1 MSPFCY
7 FAFLNFFPKY
17 VSLRKNNEIEEG
29 GVLHCTKHIQS
40 LIDNWQPAA
49 TKTFRAASKLSFAEA
64 SYRIMDS
71 TEISIALQL
80 LWRLGCIETLRPTVE
95 ILALHPVHHHNQH
108 FGIINIIL
116 SSSSSP
122 SSLASSSSSSS
133 YPSSSPSPS
142 SSSPSSDL
150 QPLLVSDF
158 AQASHC
164 QPLSAPFC
172 HLPPSHRHFHIKLLY

>member
-1 MSPFCY
+1 MCCC
-7 FAFLNFFPKY
+7 
-17 VSLRKNNEIEEG
+17 VSLLLLRLSQLLSKICKSEKNNEIEEG

-71 TEISIALQL
+71 TEISIALEL
-80 LWRLGCIETLRPTVE
+80 LWRPGCIETLRPTVE

-116 SSSSSP
+116 SST
-122 SSLASSSSSSS
+122 SSSSSSS
-133 YPSSSPSPS
+133 L

-172 HLPPSHRHFHIKLLY
+172 HLPPSHRHFYIKLLY

>member
-1 MSPFCY
+1 MCCC
-7 FAFLNFFPKY
+7 L
-17 VSLRKNNEIEEG
+17 SLLLLRLSQLLSKICQSEKNNEIEEG

-71 TEISIALQL
+71 TEISIALEL
-80 LWRLGCIETLRPTVE
+80 LWRLGRIETLRPTVE

-108 FGIINIIL
+108 FGIISIKL
-116 SSSSSP
+116 SSSSST
-122 SSLASSSSSSS
+122 
-133 YPSSSPSPS
+133 

-172 HLPPSHRHFHIKLLY
+172 HLPPSRRHFYMKLLY

>member
-1 MSPFCY
+1 MCCC
-7 FAFLNFFPKY
+7 
-17 VSLRKNNEIEEG
+17 VSLLLLRLSQLLSKICQSEKNNEIEEG

-71 TEISIALQL
+71 TEVSIALEL
-80 LWRLGCIETLRPTVE
+80 LWRLGRIETLRPTVK

-116 SSSSSP
+116 SSSSS
-122 SSLASSSSSSS
+122 S
-133 YPSSSPSPS
+133 S

-150 QPLLVSDF
+150 QLLLVSDF

-172 HLPPSHRHFHIKLLY
+172 HLPPSHRHFYIKLL

>member
-1 MSPFCY
+1 MCCC
-7 FAFLNFFPKY
+7 
-17 VSLRKNNEIEEG
+17 VSLLLLRLSQLLSKICKSEKNNEIEEG

-71 TEISIALQL
+71 TEVSIALEL
-80 LWRLGCIETLRPTVE
+80 LWRLGRIETLRPTVK

-116 SSSSSP
+116 SSSSS
-122 SSLASSSSSSS
+122 S
-133 YPSSSPSPS
+133 S

-150 QPLLVSDF
+150 QLLLVSDF

-172 HLPPSHRHFHIKLLY
+172 HLPPSHRHFYIKLLY

>member
-1 MSPFCY
+1 MCCC
-7 FAFLNFFPKY
+7 
-17 VSLRKNNEIEEG
+17 VSLLLLRLSQFLSKICQSEKNNEIEEG

-71 TEISIALQL
+71 TEVSIALEL
-80 LWRLGCIETLRPTVE
+80 LWRLGRIETFRPTVK

-116 SSSSSP
+116 SSSS
-122 SSLASSSSSSS
+122 LA
-133 YPSSSPSPS
+133 S
-142 SSSPSSDL
+142 SSSPSSSSSSASSDL
-150 QPLLVSDF
+150 QLLLVSDF

-172 HLPPSHRHFHIKLLY
+172 HLPPSHGHFYIKLL